1 MSLVTTLI
9 AVVMFLWVS
18 YNMPP
23 VIVGFRKWN
32 AVMKQHEKD
41 NEAADPPDPPAANFQ
56 PKVSIIVPVKNE
68 AEVVDRLLKRLV
80 NLSYGNKE
88 IILVEDGSTD
98 NSFRICVQWAE
109 KYPDLVKCYHN
120 DESSGKPMAISSAAR
135 KATGEVVAV
144 YDADTMV
151 ESDILDRIVPHFND
165 PNVAAVQGELKTLNP
180 DENAITRLSV
190 INDFIVNLQQLGR
203 DRLDLFIPLL
213 GTNQYVRRSVLE
225 KLGYWDSNALS
236 EDTEISVRLMRKGYK
251 TKYVAVDAMVEAPA
265 KLKVFLKQRMKWLRG
280 YTQAL
285 AKHKGM
291 LRDPNRHT
299 FDACLTLIFP
309 IMLVL
314 GLVGYVG
321 ALYGVFQKPENIP
334 ILQVIGVGLVIFNL
348 LIPTLLVSS
357 NPRNAIYVP
366 LIYLD
371 WILLAAVSLY
381 VHMLALLGKTQ
392 KWTRTPKTGH
402 VTIPVSRTDR

>member
-1 MSLVTTLI
+1 
-9 AVVMFLWVS
+9 
-18 YNMPP
+18 
-23 VIVGFRKWN
+23 
-32 AVMKQHEKD
+32 MKQHGRDYKVG
-41 NEAADPPDPPAANFQ
+41 DPPDPPAAGLQ
-56 PKVSIIVPVKNE
+56 LRVSIIVPVKNE

-98 NSFRICVQWAE
+98 NSLQICAQWAE
-109 KYPDLVKCYHN
+109 KYPDFVKCYHN
-120 DESSGKPMAISSAAR
+120 EESNGKPIAISSAAR
-135 KATGEVVAV
+135 RATGDIVAV
-144 YDADTMV
+144 YDADTVV
-151 ESDILDRIVPHFND
+151 ETDILERIVPHFND
-165 PNVAAVQGELKTLNP
+165 PSVAAVQGELKTLNP

-203 DRLDLFIPLL
+203 DKLDLFVPLL

-251 TKYVAVDAMVEAPA
+251 IKYVAVNAMVEAPA
-265 KLKVFLKQRMKWLRG
+265 RLKVFLKQRMKWLRG

-285 AKHKGM
+285 IKHKGM
-291 LRDPNRHT
+291 LRNPNRQT
-299 FDACLTLIFP
+299 LDACLTLIFP
-309 IMLVL
+309 IMLVW
-314 GLVGYVG
+314 GLIGYIG
-321 ALYGVFQKPENIP
+321 ALYGVFQTQTNIP
-334 ILQVIGVGLVIFNL
+334 ILQIIGIALVILNL
-348 LIPTLLVSS
+348 LTPIMLVSS

-371 WILLAAVSLY
+371 WILLASVSLY
-381 VHMLALLGKTQ
+381 VHVLALFGKTQ

-402 VTIPVSRTDR
+402 VTVPVA